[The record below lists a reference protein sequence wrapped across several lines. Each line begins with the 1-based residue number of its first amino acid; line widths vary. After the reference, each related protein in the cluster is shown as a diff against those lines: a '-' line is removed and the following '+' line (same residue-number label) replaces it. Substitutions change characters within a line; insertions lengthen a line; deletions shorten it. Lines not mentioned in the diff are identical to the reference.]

1 MGEFL
6 ANSNSKPGMAELKQ
20 IMYNSLALST
30 RSIYQTALKKFQEFS
45 RAHHSL
51 PSWSL
56 SISTLFHLLL
66 QNIWC
71 HYQKYVHLHMMPYC
85 LQMLLS
91 YLTCLFSVGG
101 VVKEEEG
108 EGHRFKTSS
117 PHTYL

>member
-56 SISTLFHLLL
+56 SISTLFQFIAYLPIQQHASSTL
-66 QNIWC
+66 QLYI
-71 HYQKYVHLHMMPYC
+71 YVQFH
-85 LQMLLS
+85 
-91 YLTCLFSVGG
+91 FI
-101 VVKEEEG
+101 
-108 EGHRFKTSS
+108 TSS
-117 PHTYL
+117 KRSSTLSGILSMSWLL